1 MKNRVVVNI
10 CGCPYTI
17 LADESEEY
25 VQKVSSYVDS
35 KINDMLKTNRISNL
49 DALVLTCLNLAD
61 DLYKANELNDSFR
74 NQLKSNL
81 DELADART
89 KIAELR
95 REQANNGKNG

>member
-10 CGCPYTI
+10 CGCSYTI

-25 VQKVSSYVDS
+25 VQNIGSYVDG
-35 KINDMLKTNRISNL
+35 KVNEMLKSARLSNL
-49 DALVLTCLNLAD
+49 DALILTCLNLAD
-61 DLYKANELNDSFR
+61 DLHKANELNDSFR

-81 DELADART
+81 DELTQSRN

-95 REQANNGKNG
+95 RELTNNARKG